1 MEGSKRG
8 TCWSITINN
17 PEPSDYDATQNT
29 SGWKDFVKFE
39 GQNEKGENG
48 TPHIQGM
55 LITKSTKFSAVKK
68 AFPRAHIELAKSQG
82 ALEKYV
88 HKEESRV
95 SSINSVKVASVGNLN
110 KAILEHYPPKSF
122 GRGFGLT
129 DEGAA
134 EDYVEGVMASCSEAA
149 ASKLEEG
156 LEILDSL
163 TRMLIRQGYYGIE
176 YISANPS
183 VRTTWKKYIRD
194 ILYREYAT
202 RTQVP
207 QEANDEKQGQEI
219 CGTEIGLD

>member
-1 MEGSKRG
+1 MEGSKRA

-17 PEPSDYDATQNT
+17 PEPSDYDATQNVA
-29 SGWKDFVKFE
+29 GWKDFVRFE
-39 GQNEKGENG
+39 GQTEKGENG

-68 AFPRAHIELAKSQG
+68 QFPRAHIEIAKSQG

-88 HKEESRV
+88 TKEETRV

-110 KAILEHYPPKSF
+110 KAILEHYPPHNF
-122 GRGFGLT
+122 VRGFGLT
-129 DEGAA
+129 DEGYA
-134 EDYVEGVMASCSEAA
+134 EDYVNNVLASCSED
-149 ASKLEEG
+149 SKELLAEG

-194 ILYREYAT
+194 ILYREYAI
-202 RTQVP
+202 RSQIP
-207 QEANDEKQGQEI
+207 QEA
-219 CGTEIGLD
+219 L